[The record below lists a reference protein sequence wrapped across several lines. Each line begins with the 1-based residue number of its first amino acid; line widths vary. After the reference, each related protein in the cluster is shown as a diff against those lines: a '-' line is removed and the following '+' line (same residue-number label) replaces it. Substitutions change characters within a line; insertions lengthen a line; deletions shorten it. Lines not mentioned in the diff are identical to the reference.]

1 MMLRKDFMVR
11 IYSFIS
17 VLGTN
22 RMFFYAAYYIFSDS
36 YRSQAIPLALTV
48 VLSKH
53 LNLKKTA
60 TFIRTLR
67 SFIYIFRLRLH
78 AAAVSLR
85 ES

>member
-17 VLGTN
+17 VLDTN

-53 LNLKKTA
+53 LN
-60 TFIRTLR
+60 
-67 SFIYIFRLRLH
+67 
-78 AAAVSLR
+78 
-85 ES
+85 